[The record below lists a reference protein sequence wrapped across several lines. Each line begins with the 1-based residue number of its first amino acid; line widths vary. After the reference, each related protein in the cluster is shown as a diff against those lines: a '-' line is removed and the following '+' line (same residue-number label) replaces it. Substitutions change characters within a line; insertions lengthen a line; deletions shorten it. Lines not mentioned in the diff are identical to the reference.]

1 MSRITWEKLENEG
14 GLPLSVT
21 YVFFLQENTEDGF
34 EKVADIILFEKIV
47 VADIIL
53 YDTSD
58 SADIAPKTL
67 LPMFEELYG

>member
-21 YVFFLQENTEDGF
+21 YVFFLQENTEDG
-34 EKVADIILFEKIV
+34 IEKIV

-67 LPMFEELYG
+67 LPMLEELYG

>member
-14 GLPLSVT
+14 GLPLSVN
-21 YVFFLQENTEDGF
+21 YVFFLHENTEDG
-34 EKVADIILFEKIV
+34 IEKIV
-47 VADIIL
+47 VADIFL

-58 SADIAPKTL
+58 STDIVPKTL